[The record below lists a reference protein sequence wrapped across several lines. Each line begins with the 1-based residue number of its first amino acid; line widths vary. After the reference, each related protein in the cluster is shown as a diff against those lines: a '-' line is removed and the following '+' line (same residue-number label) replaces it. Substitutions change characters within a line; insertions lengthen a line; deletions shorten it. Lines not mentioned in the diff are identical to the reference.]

1 MFFAINFIMTIQ
13 NVVLDGSKK
22 KKKKK
27 ITYKVIENQTKF
39 MFRKYGEGREKR
51 SFG

>member
-13 NVVLDGSKK
+13 NVVLDGKQKESEEK
-22 KKKKK
+22 
-27 ITYKVIENQTKF
+27 TYKVIENQTKF
-39 MFRKYGEGREKR
+39 MFGKYGEGREKR